1 MTHVGNFPTSKGKKK
16 KKKRNLSTQATTT
29 VLGPMLGEK
38 SQGQAQLRGSNTGQ
52 AVPKEGWQGSHPPR
66 RMGAVG
72 EVGVVG
78 CGVPLQG

>member
-1 MTHVGNFPTSKGKKK
+1 MLETSQLPKGKKK
-16 KKKRNLSTQATTT
+16 K
-29 VLGPMLGEK
+29 EEE
-38 SQGQAQLRGSNTGQ
+38 SQHSGNHDSPRTHAGRKVTGQAQLRGSNTGQ